1 MYVFHFSFSVGNS
14 FSLFPRIIINHLLK
28 LTECRGED
36 IRCLVKSV
44 ANVRL
49 STMKTHHKEIW
60 KDQTKIGKKLKKNF
74 SGLKTKIG
82 EKMKTT
88 SGSVTEEGGG
98 KRGLDSQ
105 QMKKVGGGIRPACGE
120 RVQMRV
126 RNFVGYGLLHQIQH
140 RRAGRVA
147 GGRCS
152 GDAGIRRDGCSPDRT
167 KRGFFET
174 CKKGRRENRF

>member
-1 MYVFHFSFSVGNS
+1 
-14 FSLFPRIIINHLLK
+14 
-28 LTECRGED
+28 
-36 IRCLVKSV
+36 
-44 ANVRL
+44 
-49 STMKTHHKEIW
+49 
-60 KDQTKIGKKLKKNF
+60 
-74 SGLKTKIG
+74 
-82 EKMKTT
+82 MKTT

-126 RNFVGYGLLHQIQH
+126 RNFVGYGLLHQIHH

-174 CKKGRRENRF
+174 CKKGRRENRFQVHTSVPPRTPISRLSVSLQIRICEKVNMRFAVARGVAREEFEGIGNERM